1 MDLHYPSHPARCIG
15 SVAGHHGGSSCY
27 LKTKTIKQTKIS
39 TVHTKSFEYQLHNN
53 TGKMG
58 WNCLNGFGIYM
69 HHDFHHCRQ
78 RLFEVGWRA
87 ENKREPGK
95 HFMVIRVILEWSR
108 CVCAQ
113 DLQLG
118 TSYAFI
124 SICKTLCLEKNI
136 TITVK
141 QTTCKARTSRPTLLQ
156 GNVFLPLTAEEFHCK
171 QTFIHTNTK
180 VSNTVV
186 LVWWAMLDLLCYC
199 DLKMPMSKSVCM
211 CID

>member
-1 MDLHYPSHPARCIG
+1 MVLGYICTMIFIIVG
-15 SVAGHHGGSSCY
+15 SG
-27 LKTKTIKQTKIS
+27 
-39 TVHTKSFEYQLHNN
+39 
-53 TGKMG
+53 
-58 WNCLNGFGIYM
+58 CL
-69 HHDFHHCRQ
+69 RLAEEQ
-78 RLFEVGWRA
+78 RI
-87 ENKREPGK
+87 KREPGK
-95 HFMVIRVILEWSR
+95 NFMVIRVILEWSR

-136 TITVK
+136 TITVN
-141 QTTCKARTSRPTLLQ
+141 QTTCKARTSRLTLLQ

>member
-1 MDLHYPSHPARCIG
+1 MWHFSNKVGGYVRHDASESHIKPQSNCSCLTFPFMDLHYPSHPARCIG

-39 TVHTKSFEYQLHNN
+39 TVNTKSFEYQLHNN

-118 TSYAFI
+118 TRYAFI
-124 SICKTLCLEKNI
+124 SICKT
-136 TITVK
+136 
-141 QTTCKARTSRPTLLQ
+141 
-156 GNVFLPLTAEEFHCK
+156 VFGKKH
-171 QTFIHTNTK
+171 N
-180 VSNTVV
+180 NN
-186 LVWWAMLDLLCYC
+186 
-199 DLKMPMSKSVCM
+199 SKPNHM
-211 CID
+211 